1 MTLPPHFL
9 DTPWMCAFYIK
20 AENAGQEAGTMDIR
34 KTRVASE
41 IVPLKLSMYETPH
54 AVLEPNYTCN
64 RRCALCYNRYRD
76 IVKPLATV
84 CKEVDALCAKRN
96 LETIS
101 ILGGEPTLHPD
112 LPEIVR
118 HVKSRG
124 VYCQILTNGVLL
136 AKEGGE
142 KLLTTLVEAGV
153 DRILIHVD
161 TGQGLSEGEVER
173 MRENLAGR
181 LERARVNFGMSIT
194 MYEGREDDIAPLM
207 KRYARFRYFD
217 GILATIGREGDGSKG
232 QPMGGPDPFV
242 VYSWIRAD
250 LGVEPVSYLPSN
262 LSDFEARWLI
272 YFYYLNAEN
281 GKSACISPA
290 YSRLLK
296 RVYRAT
302 CGRQLFAVPMK
313 PALTPVWFLLT
324 SLVEGLR
331 SPRRILPF
339 LRLIRGS
346 HALRSLRFQYIVL
359 QTPALTRVGEKEIEM
374 CYHCPDATIR
384 NGRLTPVCVADWIS
398 PPAGRAMENPANL
411 PLAQAVYAHLE
422 QDPLPAPGYN
432 AHVEALEESLTA

>member
-1 MTLPPHFL
+1 
-9 DTPWMCAFYIK
+9 
-20 AENAGQEAGTMDIR
+20 MDIR
-34 KTRVASE
+34 KTGVATE
-41 IVPLKLSMYETPH
+41 IAPLKLSMYETPH

-84 CKEVDALCAKRN
+84 REEIDALCAKRN

-112 LPEIVR
+112 LREIVR
-118 HVKSRG
+118 YVKSRG

-142 KLLTTLVEAGV
+142 KFLATLVEAGV

-161 TGQGLSEGEVER
+161 TGQGLSEDAVEQ
-173 MRENLAGR
+173 MREILAGR
-181 LERARVNFGMSIT
+181 LERAHVNFGLSFT
-194 MYEGREDDIAPLM
+194 LYGGRENDIAPLM

-217 GILATIGREGDGSKG
+217 GILATVARDGDGSKEV
-232 QPMGGPDPFV
+232 PAGGPDPFA

-250 LGVEPVSYLPSN
+250 LGVEPASYIPSN
-262 LSDFEARWLI
+262 LCDTEARWLI

-281 GKSACISPA
+281 GKTAGISPA

-296 RVYRAT
+296 RIYRAA
-302 CGRQLFAVPMK
+302 CGRHLFAVPMK
-313 PALTPVWFLLT
+313 PALTPLWFFLT
-324 SLVEGLR
+324 TIIEGLR
-331 SPRRILPF
+331 SPRKLPAF

-346 HALRSLRFQYIVL
+346 HALRALRFQYIVL
-359 QTPALTRVGEKEIEM
+359 QMPASACTGEKEIEM

-384 NGRLTPVCVADWIS
+384 NGRLTPVCIADWIL
-398 PPAGRAMENPANL
+398 PPAGRTVENPETL

-422 QDPLPAPGYN
+422 QDPLPAFAY
-432 AHVEALEESLTA
+432 ETRALEETVTA

>member
-1 MTLPPHFL
+1 
-9 DTPWMCAFYIK
+9 
-20 AENAGQEAGTMDIR
+20 MDIR
-34 KTRVASE
+34 KTGVASE
-41 IVPLKLSMYETPH
+41 IIPLKLSMYETPH

-76 IVKPLATV
+76 VVKPLATV
-84 CKEVDALCAKRN
+84 CEEVDALCAKRN
-96 LETIS
+96 LETVS

-118 HVKSRG
+118 YVKGRG

-136 AKEGGE
+136 AKDGGE
-142 KLLTTLVEAGV
+142 ELLATLVDAGV

-161 TGQGLSEGEVER
+161 TGQGLSEDAVER
-173 MRENLAGR
+173 MRESLAGR

-194 MYEGREDDIAPLM
+194 MYQGREDDIAPLM

-217 GILATIGREGDGSKG
+217 GILATIGREGDGSRG
-232 QPMGGPDPFV
+232 EPASGPDPLA

-250 LGVEPVSYLPSN
+250 LGVEPVSYIPSN
-262 LSDFEARWLI
+262 LSDSEARWLI
-272 YFYYLNAEN
+272 YFYYLNAET
-281 GKSACISPA
+281 GASACISPA

-313 PALTPVWFLLT
+313 PALTSIWFLLT
-324 SLVEGLR
+324 ALIEGLR
-331 SPRRILPF
+331 SPRSILPF

-359 QTPALTRVGEKEIEM
+359 QMPASSKGGEKEIEM

-398 PPAGRAMENPANL
+398 PPAGRAMEGPANL

-422 QDPLPAPGYN
+422 QDPLPDFGYDSR
-432 AHVEALEESLTA
+432 VVALEETLTA